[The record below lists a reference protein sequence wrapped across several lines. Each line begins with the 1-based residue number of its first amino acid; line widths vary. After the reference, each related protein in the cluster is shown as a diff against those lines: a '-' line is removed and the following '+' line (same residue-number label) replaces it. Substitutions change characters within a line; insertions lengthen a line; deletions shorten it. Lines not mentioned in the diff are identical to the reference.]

1 MEVTPIYN
9 EKNRMLILDLDKAI
23 PSNVE
28 LNYSG
33 YLFPD
38 RLFLWS
44 AAAGAFTF
52 HMGYGTPDGRDQNKD
67 QHKDYDNVLCSHRSA
82 ASFNNLTI

>member
-9 EKNRMLILDLDKAI
+9 EKNRMLILDLEKAM

-33 YLFPD
+33 YLFPQ
-38 RLFLWS
+38 LQY
-44 AAAGAFTF
+44 AE
-52 HMGYGTPDGRDQNKD
+52 MRDEID
-67 QHKDYDNVLCSHRSA
+67 E
-82 ASFNNLTI
+82 

>member
-1 MEVTPIYN
+1 MLCNEMGILRRLDLMEVTPIYN

-33 YLFPD
+33 YLFPQLQYEEMRNEID
-38 RLFLWS
+38 E
-44 AAAGAFTF
+44 
-52 HMGYGTPDGRDQNKD
+52 
-67 QHKDYDNVLCSHRSA
+67 
-82 ASFNNLTI
+82 